1 MFNEKLLRLSL
12 IFIAFL
18 IVLGTITINFIL
30 NDSKTPQYTDSPK
43 QAKINNMSTD
53 SKELSLDTL
62 FIPIRSE
69 KYKILKADFA
79 LKLSKES
86 DKKALQNNMNNVR
99 STILQYLAS
108 IDANKLGTPKGK
120 EALKEEIISLLQ
132 ETFGYEIETI
142 YFKNFILSP

>member
-12 IFIAFL
+12 MFIAFL
-18 IVLGTITINFIL
+18 IVLGTVTIKFML
-30 NDSKTPQYTDSPK
+30 NEESPHYTDSPK
-43 QAKINNMSTD
+43 QVRVSNASTD
-53 SKELSLDTL
+53 TKEVSLDTL

-86 DKKALQNNMNNVR
+86 DKKALQNNMDNVR
-99 STILQYLAS
+99 NAILQYLAS

-120 EALKEEIISLLQ
+120 EALKGEIISLLQ
-132 ETFGYEIETI
+132 ESFGYEIEAI

>member
-12 IFIAFL
+12 LFIAFL
-18 IVLGTITINFIL
+18 IVLGSVTIKFML
-30 NDSKTPQYTDSPK
+30 NDNEQPQYTTSPK
-43 QAKINNMSTD
+43 QTKASNMSTD
-53 SKELSLDTL
+53 AKEVDLDTI
-62 FIPIRSE
+62 FIPIRAE

-79 LKLSKES
+79 LKMIKES
-86 DKKALQNNMNNVR
+86 DKRALKNNMDNVR

-108 IDANKLGTPKGK
+108 IDANRLGTIQGK
-120 EALKEEIISLLQ
+120 DALKEELISLLE